1 MIHSSA
7 IVSDQARLHESV
19 EVGPFAIIEGEVE
32 IGANTVI
39 ESHAVIKGPCRIG
52 TDNHIFSHAVVGEV
66 PQDLKFAGERTF
78 LEIGDRNR
86 IREFSTIHRGTA
98 GGGGLTRLGSDILVM
113 AYAHIAHDCLVGDH
127 VILAN
132 AASLAGHVEVG
143 EHAIFGGFAVAHQ
156 FCHIGAHAFIG
167 GFSKVSK
174 DVVPFVMAD
183 GARARAIGL
192 NKEGLKRRGFSGETI
207 TLLNRCFRQL
217 VKRQGDDLVWT
228 EFEQAAE
235 TEPALAEML
244 DFIRESERG
253 ITR

>member
-1 MIHSSA
+1 MIHPSA
-7 IVSDQARLHESV
+7 IVSDEARLHDSV
-19 EVGPFAIIEGEVE
+19 QVGPFAIIEGEVE
-32 IGANTVI
+32 IGADTIV

-52 TDNHIFSHAVVGEV
+52 TNNHIFSHAVVGEV

-113 AYAHIAHDCLVGDH
+113 AYAHVAHDCLVGDH

-132 AASLAGHVEVG
+132 AASLAGHCEVG

-192 NKEGLKRRGFSGETI
+192 NKEGLKRRGFSPETI

-244 DFIRESERG
+244 DFIRDSERG

>member
-1 MIHSSA
+1 MIHPSA

-52 TDNHIFSHAVVGEV
+52 VENHIFSHAVVGEV

>member
-1 MIHSSA
+1 MIHSTA
-7 IVSDQARLHESV
+7 IISDEARLHESV
-19 EVGPFAIIEGEVE
+19 SVGPFAIIEGEVE
-32 IGANTVI
+32 IGANTVV

-52 TDNHIFSHAVVGEV
+52 EDNHIFSHAVVGEV
-66 PQDLKFAGERTF
+66 PQDLKYAGERTF

-86 IREFSTIHRGTA
+86 IREFSTIHRGTG

-113 AYAHIAHDCLVGDH
+113 AYAHVAHDCLVGDH

-143 EHAIFGGFAVAHQ
+143 EYAIFGGFAVAHQ
-156 FCHIGAHAFIG
+156 FCHIGPHAFIG

-192 NKEGLKRRGFSGETI
+192 NKEGLKRRGFSQETI

-217 VKRQGDDLVWT
+217 VKRQGDDLAWT

-244 DFIRESERG
+244 DFIRESDRG

>member
-1 MIHSSA
+1 MIHSTA
-7 IVSDQARLHESV
+7 IISDQARLHDSV
-19 EVGPFAIIEGEVE
+19 SVGPFAIIEGEVE
-32 IGANTVI
+32 IGANTVV

-52 TDNHIFSHAVVGEV
+52 ADNHIFSHAVIGVV
-66 PQDLKFAGERTF
+66 PQDLKYAGERTF

-86 IREFSTIHRGTA
+86 IREFSTIHRGTG

-113 AYAHIAHDCLVGDH
+113 AYAHVAHDCLVGDH

-192 NKEGLKRRGFSGETI
+192 NKEGLKRRGVSQETI

-217 VKRQGDDLVWT
+217 VKRQGDDLAWT

-244 DFIRESERG
+244 DFIRESDRG

>member
-1 MIHSSA
+1 MIHPTA
-7 IVSDQARLHESV
+7 IISDEARLHDSV
-19 EVGPFAIIEGEVE
+19 KVGPFAIIEGAVE
-32 IGANTVI
+32 IGANSVI
-39 ESHAVIKGPCRIG
+39 ESHSVIKGPCRIG
-52 TDNHIFSHAVVGEV
+52 EDNHIFSHAVVGEV
-66 PQDLKFAGERTF
+66 PQDLKYAGEETF

-86 IREFSTIHRGTA
+86 IREFSTIHRGTG

-113 AYAHIAHDCLVGDH
+113 AYAHVAHDCLVGDH

-143 EHAIFGGFAVAHQ
+143 EYAIFGGFAVAHQ

-192 NKEGLKRRGFSGETI
+192 NKEGLKRRGFSQETI

-217 VKRQGDDLVWT
+217 VKRQGDDLAWT

-244 DFIRESERG
+244 DFIRESDRG

>member
-1 MIHSSA
+1 VIHPTA
-7 IVSDQARLHESV
+7 IISDEVRLHESV
-19 EVGPFAIIEGEVE
+19 AVGPFAILEGEIE
-32 IGANTVI
+32 IGANTVV

-52 TDNHIFSHAVVGEV
+52 ADNHIFSHAVIGEV

-98 GGGGLTRLGSDILVM
+98 GGGGLTRLGSDILLM
-113 AYAHIAHDCLVGDH
+113 AYAHIAHDCLIGDH
-127 VILAN
+127 AILAN

-143 EHAIFGGFAVAHQ
+143 EHAILGGFAVAHQ
-156 FCHIGAHAFIG
+156 FCRIGAHAFIG

-192 NKEGLKRRGFSGETI
+192 NKEGLKRRGFSQKTI

-217 VKRQGDDLVWT
+217 VKRQGDGQAWA
-228 EFEQAAE
+228 EFELAAKAD
-235 TEPALAEML
+235 PALAEML
-244 DFIRESERG
+244 GFIRDSERG

>member
-1 MIHSSA
+1 VIHSTA
-7 IVSDQARLHESV
+7 IISDEASLHESV
-19 EVGPFAIIEGEVE
+19 PVGPFAIIEGEVE
-32 IGANTVI
+32 IGANTVV

-52 TDNHIFSHAVVGEV
+52 EDNHIFSHAVVGEV
-66 PQDLKFAGERTF
+66 PQDLKYAGERTF

-86 IREFSTIHRGTA
+86 IREFSTIHRGTG

-113 AYAHIAHDCLVGDH
+113 AYAHVAHDCLVGDH

-143 EHAIFGGFAVAHQ
+143 EYAIFGGFAVAHQ
-156 FCHIGAHAFIG
+156 FCHIGPHAFIG

-192 NKEGLKRRGFSGETI
+192 NKEGLKRRGFSQETI

-217 VKRQGDDLVWT
+217 VKRQGDDLAWT

-244 DFIRESERG
+244 DFIRESDRG

>member
-1 MIHSSA
+1 MIHPTA
-7 IVSDQARLHESV
+7 IISDEVRLHESV
-19 EVGPFAIIEGEVE
+19 AVGPFAILEGEIE
-32 IGANTVI
+32 IGANTVVG
-39 ESHAVIKGPCRIG
+39 SHAVIKGPCRIG
-52 TDNHIFSHAVVGEV
+52 ADNHIFSHAVVGEV

-98 GGGGLTRLGSDILVM
+98 GGGGLTRLGSDILLM
-113 AYAHIAHDCLVGDH
+113 AYAHIAHDCLIGDH
-127 VILAN
+127 AILAN

-143 EHAIFGGFAVAHQ
+143 EHAILGGFAVAHQ
-156 FCHIGAHAFIG
+156 FCRIGAHAFIG

-192 NKEGLKRRGFSGETI
+192 NKEGLKRRGFSQETI

-217 VKRQGDDLVWT
+217 VKRQGDGQAWA
-228 EFEQAAE
+228 EFELAAKAD
-235 TEPALAEML
+235 PALAEML
-244 DFIRESERG
+244 EFIRDSERG

>member
-1 MIHSSA
+1 MIHPSA
-7 IVSDQARLHESV
+7 IISDEARLHESV
-19 EVGPFAIIEGEVE
+19 QVGPFTIIEGEVE

-113 AYAHIAHDCLVGDH
+113 AYAHVAHDCLVGDH

-143 EHAIFGGFAVAHQ
+143 EHAILGGFAVAHQ
-156 FCHIGAHAFIG
+156 FCRIGSHAFIG

-192 NKEGLKRRGFSGETI
+192 NKEGMKRRGFTPETI

-235 TEPALAEML
+235 TEPALTEML

>member
-1 MIHSSA
+1 MIHPTA
-7 IVSDQARLHESV
+7 IISDEVRLHESV
-19 EVGPFAIIEGEVE
+19 AVGPFAILEGEIE
-32 IGANTVI
+32 IGANTVV

-52 TDNHIFSHAVVGEV
+52 ADNHIFSHAVIGEV

-98 GGGGLTRLGSDILVM
+98 GGGGLTRLGSDILLM
-113 AYAHIAHDCLVGDH
+113 AYAHIAHDCLIGDH
-127 VILAN
+127 AILAN

-143 EHAIFGGFAVAHQ
+143 EHAILGGFAVAHQ
-156 FCHIGAHAFIG
+156 FCRIGAHAFIG

-192 NKEGLKRRGFSGETI
+192 NKEGLKRRGFSQETI

-217 VKRQGDDLVWT
+217 VKRQGDDLAWA

-235 TEPALAEML
+235 TDPALAEML
-244 DFIRESERG
+244 DFIRGSERG

>member
-1 MIHSSA
+1 MIHSTA
-7 IVSDQARLHESV
+7 IISEKARLHGSV
-19 EVGPFAIIEGEVE
+19 SVGPFAIIEGEVE
-32 IGANTVI
+32 IGANTVV

-52 TDNHIFSHAVVGEV
+52 LDNHIFSHAVVGEV
-66 PQDLKFAGERTF
+66 PQDLKYAGERTF

-86 IREFSTIHRGTA
+86 IREFSTIHRGTG

-113 AYAHIAHDCLVGDH
+113 AYAHVAHDCLVGDH

-143 EHAIFGGFAVAHQ
+143 EYAIFGGFAVAHQ

-192 NKEGLKRRGFSGETI
+192 NKEGLKRRGFSQETI

-217 VKRQGDDLVWT
+217 VKRQGDDLAWT

-244 DFIRESERG
+244 DFIRESDRG

>member
-1 MIHSSA
+1 MIHPSA
-7 IVSDQARLHESV
+7 IISDEARLHESV
-19 EVGPFAIIEGEVE
+19 SVGPFAIIEGEVE
-32 IGANTVI
+32 IGANTVV

-52 TDNHIFSHAVVGEV
+52 EDNHIFSHAVVGEV
-66 PQDLKFAGERTF
+66 PQDLKYAGERTF

-86 IREFSTIHRGTA
+86 IREFSTIHRGTG

-113 AYAHIAHDCLVGDH
+113 AYAHVAHDCLVGDH

-143 EHAIFGGFAVAHQ
+143 EYAILGGFAVAHQ
-156 FCHIGAHAFIG
+156 FCHIGPHAFIG

-192 NKEGLKRRGFSGETI
+192 NKEGLKRRGFSQETI

-217 VKRQGDDLVWT
+217 VKRQGDDLAWT

-244 DFIRESERG
+244 DFIRDSDRG

>member
-1 MIHSSA
+1 VIHPSA
-7 IVSDQARLHESV
+7 IISDEARLHESV
-19 EVGPFAIIEGEVE
+19 QVGPFTIIEGEVE
-32 IGANTVI
+32 IGANTII
-39 ESHAVIKGPCRIG
+39 ESHTVIKGPCQIG

-113 AYAHIAHDCLVGDH
+113 AYAHVAHDCLVGDH

-192 NKEGLKRRGFSGETI
+192 NKEGLKRRGFSPETI

-235 TEPALAEML
+235 TEPALSEML

>member
-1 MIHSSA
+1 VIHSTA
-7 IVSDQARLHESV
+7 IISDQARLHDSV
-19 EVGPFAIIEGEVE
+19 SVGPFAIIEGEVE
-32 IGANTVI
+32 IGANTVV

-52 TDNHIFSHAVVGEV
+52 ADNHIFSHAVIGEV
-66 PQDLKFAGERTF
+66 PQDLKYAGERTF

-86 IREFSTIHRGTA
+86 IREFSTIHRGTG

-113 AYAHIAHDCLVGDH
+113 AYAHVAHDCLVGDH

-192 NKEGLKRRGFSGETI
+192 NKEGLKRRGFSQETI

-217 VKRQGDDLVWT
+217 VKRQGDDLAWT

-244 DFIRESERG
+244 DFIRESDRG

>member
-1 MIHSSA
+1 MIHPSA
-7 IVSDQARLHESV
+7 IISDAAQLHESV
-19 EVGPFAIIEGEVE
+19 QVGPFTVIEGEVE

-39 ESHAVIKGPCRIG
+39 ESHTVIKGPCRIG

-113 AYAHIAHDCLVGDH
+113 AYAHVAHDCLVGDH

-167 GFSKVSK
+167 GFSKISK

-192 NKEGLKRRGFSGETI
+192 NKEGLKRRGFSPETI

-235 TEPALAEML
+235 TEPALSEML

>member
-1 MIHSSA
+1 MIHPSA
-7 IVSDQARLHESV
+7 IISDEARLHESV
-19 EVGPFAIIEGEVE
+19 QVGPFAIVEGEVE
-32 IGANTVI
+32 IGANTII
-39 ESHAVIKGPCRIG
+39 ESHTVIKGPCRIG

-192 NKEGLKRRGFSGETI
+192 NKEGLKRRGFSAESI

-244 DFIRESERG
+244 DFIRDSERG

>member
-1 MIHSSA
+1 MIHPSA

-52 TDNHIFSHAVVGEV
+52 VENHIFSHAVVGEV

-98 GGGGLTRLGSDILVM
+98 GGGGLTRLGSDILIM

>member
-7 IVSDQARLHESV
+7 IISDEASLHENV
-19 EVGPFAIIEGEVE
+19 RVGPFTVIEGEVE
-32 IGANTVI
+32 IGANTII
-39 ESHAVIKGPCRIG
+39 ESHTVIKGPCRIG

-78 LEIGDRNR
+78 LQIGDRNR

-113 AYAHIAHDCLVGDH
+113 AYAHVAHDCLVGDH

-192 NKEGLKRRGFSGETI
+192 NKEGLKRRGFSAETI

-235 TEPALAEML
+235 TEPALSEML